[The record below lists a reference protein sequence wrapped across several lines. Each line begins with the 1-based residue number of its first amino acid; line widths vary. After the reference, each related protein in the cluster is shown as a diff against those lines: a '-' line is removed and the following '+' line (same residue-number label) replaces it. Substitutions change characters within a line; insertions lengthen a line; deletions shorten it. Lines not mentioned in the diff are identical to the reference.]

1 MSLLQVLLAR
11 NVETNVLDFNFT
23 TGGKI
28 LSHFWIVHFQPI
40 KPIFADIHSILELD
54 IVVILRHSESF

>member
-28 LSHFWIVHFQPI
+28 LSHFWIVLFEPI
-40 KPIFADIHSILELD
+40 KPILADISFFLELD
-54 IVVILRHSESF
+54 ILVILRHSESF